1 MSSTA
6 GPDDKTTRHAAQ
18 DDATTRPVTAVRHDD
33 PVRDAPVRDV
43 DPVREAPV
51 RDVDPV
57 RDAPVRETVHDTV
70 VEEIPTRETVVAR
83 EKEQFGG
90 IKVGSAFFGWLTAT
104 GMAVL
109 LTALVAAGGT
119 AVGLATNTDVNDA
132 VDQASSNQTV
142 GLTGIIV
149 LLVILLV
156 AYYCGGYV
164 AGRMARFNG
173 AKQGFMVWIWALIAA
188 IVVAVLGLVAGQR
201 FNILANLNS
210 FPRIPINEGELN
222 TLSIIAAIVVAAV
235 ALVGAVLGGLAG
247 MRFHRKVD
255 RAGFSPAATVENQ
268 TVRDTARTQPG
279 LSRAPLAAT
288 ASAPEASAGNDAI
301 YVVPAPVHPHKA
313 AAFVVQAPF
322 ALVPVV
328 GHEFHSAFAV
338 QRAAAA
344 GGEDVQSSPLH
355 AGVKLQ
361 LSGPSVRVPG
371 PEQVPRVPDHEGAVP
386 GAHELLRR
394 RRLGVPAMEPAA
406 AVHIRLARQ
415 ARAVPLI
422 RRGICRFRNTH
433 GPVRAG
439 CSGGLG
445 IGCCGVRHK
454 VSFRRAGRRRR
465 GCLRL

>member
-6 GPDDKTTRHAAQ
+6 GPDDKTTQHAAQ

-33 PVRDAPVRDV
+33 PVR
-43 DPVREAPV
+43 EAPV

-57 RDAPVRETVHDTV
+57 RDAPVRDAVHDTV

-104 GMAVL
+104 GTAVL

-173 AKQGFMVWIWALIAA
+173 ARQGFMVWIWALIAA

-247 MRFHRKVD
+247 MRFHRRVD
-255 RAGFSPAATVENQ
+255 RAGFSPAATVENHP
-268 TVRDTARTQPG
+268 VRDN
-279 LSRAPLAAT
+279 
-288 ASAPEASAGNDAI
+288 SAGEN
-301 YVVPAPVHPHKA
+301 
-313 AAFVVQAPF
+313 
-322 ALVPVV
+322 
-328 GHEFHSAFAV
+328 SA
-338 QRAAAA
+338 R
-344 GGEDVQSSPLH
+344 DNS
-355 AGVKLQ
+355 
-361 LSGPSVRVPG
+361 
-371 PEQVPRVPDHEGAVP
+371 
-386 GAHELLRR
+386 
-394 RRLGVPAMEPAA
+394 
-406 AVHIRLARQ
+406 
-415 ARAVPLI
+415 
-422 RRGICRFRNTH
+422 
-433 GPVRAG
+433 
-439 CSGGLG
+439 
-445 IGCCGVRHK
+445 
-454 VSFRRAGRRRR
+454 AGRP
-465 GCLRL
+465 